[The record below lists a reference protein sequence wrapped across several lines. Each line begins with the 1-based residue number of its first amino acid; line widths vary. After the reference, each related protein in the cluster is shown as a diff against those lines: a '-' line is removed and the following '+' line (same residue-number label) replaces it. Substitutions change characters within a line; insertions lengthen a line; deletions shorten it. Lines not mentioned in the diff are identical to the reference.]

1 MPDDAPRPFPEDI
14 PDSIETIHIIGICG
28 TAMGSLAAML
38 KERGYRVRGS
48 DAMAYPPMSTWLEER
63 DIDIMLGYDES
74 NLDWDPDLVIVGN
87 VCRAEY
93 GDAVAT
99 RERGFPHLSFPE
111 ALRHFFFEGK
121 KPLVITGTHG
131 KTTTTAMLAWI
142 LHEAGQ
148 DPSFFVGGV
157 TGNFDSNYRLGDG
170 DHFVIEGDEYDTAY
184 FDKVPKFWH
193 YAPHRATINNVEY
206 DHADI
211 YPDIETIESMFEEF
225 AALIP
230 DDGSLWVN
238 GDDRR
243 AMEVSAPCDSPVKT
257 FGLGADNDLRAVE
270 IDYGLT
276 TSVEVTLDGESL
288 GTFELNA
295 IGEFNVRNML
305 GAAAVALD
313 EGIDADTIKD
323 AMATFER
330 VQKRQ
335 EVIAEIDDIL
345 VIDDFAHHPT
355 AVQSTL
361 EALRTTFP
369 DRRLWAIF
377 EAKSNTSRRR
387 VFQDDYPTAFAPA
400 DRVVLSRPFDK
411 KDDLSDD
418 ERIDIDKMVADIER
432 LGPYADLIPD
442 VDEIVEWLIA
452 RLEPGDIVAGLSGSD
467 FDGFHGK
474 LADALREN
482 RG

>member
-1 MPDDAPRPFPEDI
+1 MPDEAPRPFPADI

-63 DIDIMLGYDES
+63 DIDIMLGYEES

-87 VCRAEY
+87 VCREEY

-99 RERGFPHLSFPE
+99 RERGFPYLSFPE

-142 LHEAGQ
+142 LHEAGE

-211 YPDIETIESMFEEF
+211 YPDIETIESMFETF
-225 AALIP
+225 SGLLPQA
-230 DDGSLWVN
+230 GSLWVN
-238 GDDRR
+238 GDDER
-243 AMEVSAPCDSPVKT
+243 AEEVSTPSQAPVKT
-257 FGLGADNDLRAVE
+257 FGLGRENDLRAVD

-276 TSVEVTLDGESL
+276 TRVEVELRGNSL

-305 GAAAVALD
+305 GATGIALD
-313 EGIDADTIKD
+313 EGIDVETIKE

-330 VQKRQ
+330 VKKRQ

-355 AVQSTL
+355 AVRSTL
-361 EALRTTFP
+361 DALEATFP
-369 DRRLWAIF
+369 GRRIWAIF

-387 VFQDDYPTAFAPA
+387 VFQDDYPGAFAPA
-400 DRVVLSRPFDK
+400 DQVVLSRPFEK
-411 KDDLSDD
+411 KDDLDEN
-418 ERIDIDKMVADIER
+418 ERIDIDQLVDDIED
-432 LGPYADLIPD
+432 LGPQAHLIPD
-442 VDEIVEWLIA
+442 VDEIVDWLLP
-452 RLEPGDIVAGLSGSD
+452 RLKPGDVVAGLSGSD

-474 LADALREN
+474 LADALEAD